1 MVPYN
6 LLSVNG
12 KAAYTNTGTW
22 ASGAIKEAKM
32 VGNVDVVASSKESN
46 YNYIRK
52 IYSRFGIRLFPL
64 YFQQYDFWDANEIFP
79 ESRYADGL

>member
-46 YNYIRK
+46 YNYIPK
-52 IYSRFGIRLFPL
+52 DL
-64 YFQQYDFWDANEIFP
+64 Q
-79 ESRYADGL
+79 